1 LYQVLVAFKE
11 FKVYKV
17 ELVYK
22 VLVDYREFKVP
33 RELKVFKDV
42 RVQLELV
49 PKELQVAKVQLVQ
62 VLKAQQVPKVF
73 RAYRVVA

>member
-17 ELVYK
+17 ELVYR

-33 RELKVFKDV
+33 RELKEFKDV

-62 VLKAQQVPKVF
+62 VPKEPREPKVYKV
-73 RAYRVVA
+73 YRVEA